1 MNENKNGYVRES
13 DFFYFSNAHWNIWS
27 DDKTRFVKR
36 LKIADSYRRFHDFI
50 MAKQLNLLS
59 FFGKRPNVAI
69 INKKEQHI
77 VRNIL
82 DDILRQVEK
91 NVDADKIS
99 TRKRNANNN
108 INDLI
113 MTNEKIKIWK
123 KEFTFWDTEDGKV
136 IINSHLNFYSFIN
149 FFSHEECLE
158 ISCCFLFLFSLYKL
172 KVGYLFFFTDFFFF
186 LTFQTLFFLFAL
198 IFFFIFL
205 VCSWSKNF
213 VTWNKWRW
221 AIFHMLD
228 LQIISQNSEWKER
241 CVQRL

>member
-1 MNENKNGYVRES
+1 
-13 DFFYFSNAHWNIWS
+13 
-27 DDKTRFVKR
+27 
-36 LKIADSYRRFHDFI
+36 

-69 INKKEQHI
+69 IIKEQHI
-77 VRNIL
+77 VCNIL

-113 MTNEKIKIWK
+113 MTIEKIKMWK

-172 KVGYLFFFTDFFFF
+172 KVGYLFFFTDFFF

-198 IFFFIFL
+198 IFLKIFL
-205 VCSWSKNF
+205 VCFWSKNF
-213 VTWNKWRW
+213 V
-221 AIFHMLD
+221 A
-228 LQIISQNSEWKER
+228 
-241 CVQRL
+241 

>member
-1 MNENKNGYVRES
+1 MN
-13 DFFYFSNAHWNIWS
+13 
-27 DDKTRFVKR
+27 
-36 LKIADSYRRFHDFI
+36 
-50 MAKQLNLLS
+50 
-59 FFGKRPNVAI
+59 
-69 INKKEQHI
+69 
-77 VRNIL
+77 NIL
-82 DDILRQVEK
+82 NDILRQVEK

-99 TRKRNANNN
+99 TRKKNANNN

-113 MTNEKIKIWK
+113 MTNEKIEIWK

-149 FFSHEECLE
+149 FLIHEECLE

-186 LTFQTLFFLFAL
+186 D
-198 IFFFIFL
+198 ISNFIFL
-205 VCSWSKNF
+205 ICTNFFKIFLACSWSKNF
-213 VTWNKWRW
+213 VAWNKLRW

-228 LQIISQNSEWKER
+228 LQIISQNSEWKEC

>member
-1 MNENKNGYVRES
+1 
-13 DFFYFSNAHWNIWS
+13 
-27 DDKTRFVKR
+27 
-36 LKIADSYRRFHDFI
+36 

-69 INKKEQHI
+69 INKREQHI
-77 VRNIL
+77 VRNTL
-82 DDILRQVEK
+82 DDILSQVEK

-113 MTNEKIKIWK
+113 MTNEKIKIWQ

-172 KVGYLFFFTDFFFF
+172 KVGYFFFFTDFFFF
-186 LTFQTLFFLFAL
+186 D
-198 IFFFIFL
+198 ISNCIFL
-205 VCSWSKNF
+205 ICTSWLEINEDEQSFTCWICRLHPKIANEKNAVF
-213 VTWNKWRW
+213 KGCNKWHRNYLLR
-221 AIFHMLD
+221 HCD
-228 LQIISQNSEWKER
+228 
-241 CVQRL
+241 